1 MRTVLTEVSNLLLEE
16 NQKLDAITLM
26 IDLGNKNSRKTAE
39 ASGFITDGQKKN
51 TEKRD
56 VWFTI
61 KEDKKVYKSK
71 SFLFL

>member
-51 TEKRD
+51 TEK
-56 VWFTI
+56 
-61 KEDKKVYKSK
+61 S
-71 SFLFL
+71 